1 MSRGRNFWI
10 LLLFL
15 MTGIVIG
22 GFIGQQAASVPLLSW
37 LNFGQSFGF
46 NNPVVLDLGILVITF
61 GITIRITLASIV
73 GMVIA
78 IVAYR
83 FV

>member
-22 GFIGQQAASVPLLSW
+22 GFIGQQAAAVPVLSW

-46 NNPVVLDLGILVITF
+46 HNPVVLDLGILVITF
-61 GITIRITLASIV
+61 GISIRITLASIV

-83 FV
+83 FI